1 MGRMLP
7 RSERRENDFSTPFA
21 ALESSKYET
30 GPTSTGTVSTPSC
43 IEEEH
48 LASRHHQ
55 LSNTESMASHFS
67 SRVNIIITK

>member
-43 IEEEH
+43 MEVGTF
-48 LASRHHQ
+48 SRQTPSFTQYKKPGKLLLFQGKHYHH
-55 LSNTESMASHFS
+55 
-67 SRVNIIITK
+67 